1 DVSGAGDTV
10 IAIASLI
17 FASTKNIH
25 LAAEI
30 ANLAGGIVCEEVGTA
45 AVNKEK
51 LLEECRQLI
60 K

>member
-1 DVSGAGDTV
+1 MAV
-10 IAIASLI
+10 ASII
-17 FASTKNIH
+17 FAATKNIH

-45 AVNKEK
+45 AINKEK